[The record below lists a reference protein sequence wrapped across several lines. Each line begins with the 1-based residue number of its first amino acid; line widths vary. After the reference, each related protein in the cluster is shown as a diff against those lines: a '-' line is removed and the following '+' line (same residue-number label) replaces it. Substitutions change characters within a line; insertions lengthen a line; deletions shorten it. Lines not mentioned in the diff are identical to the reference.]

1 MIRNLFTNN
10 RKFLSNVLSLSIID
24 AVSMV
29 LPFIYIPLV
38 VQQLGIE
45 KYSSVV
51 WHQSIYLIA
60 SVVIQFGFNIYGVE
74 EFHKLHGQK
83 EKQKDLYWI
92 LFFSRVV
99 IFTCT
104 SVVTT
109 ILAYNLLDRGAFFL
123 VFLGTI
129 YNLGDV
135 FFLRWYLQASGK
147 LKFLAVIVAAQKVVQ
162 FTLILIVIRKGATEE
177 LYIAALVGPY
187 FILNVMLFCCMAK
200 YVGVVVPLRLSEK
213 IISTF
218 YNAGLY
224 FSSRLVSVLV
234 DKAPIFILQFSGVN
248 GAAGVYDLV
257 MKIVGAL
264 QTPFNAVCQAYFSLS
279 FTAKTNVALYRII
292 CLCALGFSVLYIFV
306 TSNAGLLDWYFGDA
320 YLSAIPVL
328 HILLWSIA
336 INIISHN
343 VGNSGLIP
351 AGLGSWFNRSV
362 FCSAAL
368 YCVAI
373 LYVWFIG
380 AVSVLVI
387 AKINLFYLAVLMLF
401 RVTIFMMPPRRV
413 I

>member
-1 MIRNLFTNN
+1 MIRNLFKSN
-10 RKFLSNVLSLSIID
+10 RKFLSNVFSLGFID
-24 AVSMV
+24 LVSMA
-29 LPFIYIPLV
+29 LPFIYLPLV

-60 SVVIQFGFNIYGVE
+60 SVVIQFGFNIYGVA
-74 EFHKLHGQK
+74 EFHRLNGQM

-104 SVVTT
+104 TVCTT
-109 ILAYNLLDRGAFFL
+109 ILAYTLLDSGGFSLVCLGA
-123 VFLGTI
+123 I

-147 LKFLAVIVAAQKVVQ
+147 LKLLALIVAAQKVIQ
-162 FTLILIVIRKGATEE
+162 FTLILMIIRKGATEE
-177 LYIAALVGPY
+177 LYIVALVGPY
-187 FILNVMLFCCMAK
+187 LILNLILFCYMAR
-200 YVGVVVPLRLSEK
+200 YIGFVVPLKLSKK
-213 IISTF
+213 IIATF

-224 FSSRLVSVLV
+224 FSSRIVSVLV
-234 DKAPIFILQFSGVN
+234 DKAPIFILELSGIN

-257 MKIVGAL
+257 MKIVGAC

-279 FTAKTNVALYRII
+279 FTAKTNVALYRILG
-292 CLCALGFSVLYIFV
+292 LCAFGFFIIYIFV
-306 TSNAGLLDWYFGDA
+306 TSNPGLLEWYFGDT
-320 YLSAIPVL
+320 YYSAIPVL
-328 HILLWSIA
+328 NILLCSIG

-343 VGNSGLIP
+343 IGNSGLIP
-351 AGLGSWFNRSV
+351 AGLGNWFNISV
-362 FCSAAL
+362 FCSAAA

-380 AVSVLVI
+380 AVTILVI
-387 AKINLFYLAVLMLF
+387 AKLNLFYLAVLMLF
-401 RVTIFMMPPRRV
+401 RVAIFMKSPHKV
-413 I
+413 E